1 VTTDL
6 RVCEDTHDLAERAA
20 SAVAAAIA
28 AAVQANGRCTV
39 ALAGGNT
46 PRALYA
52 GMAARFNESLP
63 WKHVQIFWGD
73 ERFLPSG
80 DPRRNETM
88 ARESLLDHVPCPAEH
103 IHPVPADA
111 ASSAVAAATYEAIL
125 RASFPSEWPRFDLVL
140 LGLGPDGHT
149 ASLFPGSSALDETTR
164 WAVDSTAPADP
175 RSRVTLTLP
184 VLNSAALTFFLVSGA
199 EKTDALRRVLAGADT
214 RMLPAAG
221 IRPSS
226 GTVVWWVD
234 RAAAP

>member
-1 VTTDL
+1 MTTDL

-111 ASSAVAAATYEAIL
+111 ASSGVAAATYEAIL

-199 EKTDALRRVLAGADT
+199 EKADALRRVLAGADT